1 MSAGRRLPPFA
12 EKLLLVGLGF
22 VAVQAALIPL
32 EPGGELVAPDLLYA
46 LMVGWVIRRPGSTPL
61 WAAPLLGLFADLMLS
76 RPLGLGALGL
86 MVATE
91 AFRTRARLFH
101 GSPFVIEWLA
111 ATVVFAAVLGAMQ
124 LVLTILAA
132 HPPGLGPLSRHLL
145 ATALAYPLV
154 VLGLTWCLRL
164 RAPQA
169 QASGNPL
176 GRLR

>member
-1 MSAGRRLPPFA
+1 MTGTRRLPPFA
-12 EKLLLVGLGF
+12 EKLLLAGLGC
-22 VAVQAALIPL
+22 VAVLAALIPL
-32 EPGGELVAPDLLYA
+32 EPGGELVAPDLVYA
-46 LMVGWVIRRPGSTPL
+46 LMVGWVIRRPGATPL

-86 MVATE
+86 VFATE

-111 ATVVFAAVLGAMQ
+111 ATAGFAIVLAAMQ
-124 LVLTILAA
+124 LALAIVFA
-132 HPPGLGPLSRHLL
+132 HPPGLGPLARHLL

-164 RAPQA
+164 RAPEA
-169 QASGNPL
+169 QRVAGPL

>member
-1 MSAGRRLPPFA
+1 MTGTRRLPPFA

-22 VAVQAALIPL
+22 VSVLAALIPL
-32 EPGGELVAPDLLYA
+32 EPGGEIVAPDLVYA

-61 WAAPLLGLFADLMLS
+61 WAAPLIGLFADVMLS

-86 MVATE
+86 TFATE

-111 ATVVFAAVLGAMQ
+111 ATVGFAIVLAAMQ
-124 LVLTILAA
+124 LVLAIVFA
-132 HPPGLGPLSRHLL
+132 HPPGLGPLARHLL
-145 ATALAYPLV
+145 VTMLAYPLV

-164 RAPQA
+164 HAPQA
-169 QASGNPL
+169 QAFGDPL

>member
-1 MSAGRRLPPFA
+1 MPRWKTSTVSPLSSQRRY
-12 EKLLLVGLGF
+12 LLRRRR
-22 VAVQAALIPL
+22 P
-32 EPGGELVAPDLLYA
+32 
-46 LMVGWVIRRPGSTPL
+46 VIRRPATTPL
-61 WAAPLLGLFADLMLS
+61 WAAPLLGFFADVMLS

-86 MVATE
+86 MLATE

-111 ATVVFAAVLGAMQ
+111 ATIGFAVLLAAMQ
-124 LVLTILAA
+124 VVLTIVVAD
-132 HPPGLGPLSRHLL
+132 PPGAGPLSRYLL

-164 RAPQA
+164 RAPEA
-169 QASGNPL
+169 HRFSDPL